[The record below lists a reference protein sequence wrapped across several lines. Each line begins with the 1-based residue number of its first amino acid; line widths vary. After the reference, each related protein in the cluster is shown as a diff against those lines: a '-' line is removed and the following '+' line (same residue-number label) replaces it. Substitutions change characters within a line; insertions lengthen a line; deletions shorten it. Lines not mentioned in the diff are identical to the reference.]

1 MNKPYSESCDQ
12 NRDPILAVLRPLFVK
27 CRDILEIG
35 SGTGQ
40 HAVYFANKM
49 SYLNWHTSDTQENHH
64 GIQQWLNDAA
74 LPNTRPPFELDV
86 SDSEWPRIK
95 FDAVFSANT
104 AHIMHWPMV
113 EDFFTGV
120 GHMLKTE
127 GLFVLYGP
135 FNYNG
140 RFTSESNAHFDL
152 WLKGRDP
159 QSGVRNFEDLNQL
172 ANNVG
177 MQLKKD
183 YEMPAN
189 NRILCWQKISS

>member
-12 NRDPILAVLRPLFVK
+12 NRDPILAVLQPLFDNCKEV
-27 CRDILEIG
+27 LEIG

-40 HAVYFANKM
+40 HAVYFAKKM
-49 SYLNWHTSDTQENHH
+49 SYLNWHTSDTRENHQ
-64 GIQQWLNDAA
+64 GIQRWLNDAA
-74 LPNTRPPFELDV
+74 LPNTRPPLELDV
-86 SDSEWPRIK
+86 SHSEWPRIK

-104 AHIMHWPMV
+104 AHIMCWPMV

-120 GHMLKTE
+120 GYMLGTE

-140 RFTSESNAHFDL
+140 RFTSESNARFDL
-152 WLKGRDP
+152 WLKARDP

-172 ANNVG
+172 ANNAG

-189 NRILCWQKISS
+189 NRILCWQKISA